1 MTTTAVA
8 PAERLASTSATDAAQ
23 LVEFVGYM
31 GRRGGRRAALAL
43 LFLILGSLTEG
54 ISILLLVPILHLAGN
69 AGQGFALPV
78 PDWEPLRLL
87 FPSGTV
93 GFASVLAALVLL
105 VVAQAFFLRFKSV
118 YMARLLDDFVN
129 RLRMELFESIGLAKW
144 GLFTRI
150 RTSDLELTVNA
161 DIERVQACG
170 YYALMLVQALVLLSV
185 YVIVSLLIS
194 PAMTIVAMA
203 LGGLMFAA
211 LRPFRRR
218 AAAFGQVITNSRQ
231 TQYRTVSEFLAGM
244 KVAKSLNIER
254 VYFDRL
260 GATLDRMKADN
271 ARYVGASTLGSAL
284 FQIASVAGLAVFVY
298 VAFTAYRMSLPEVVV
313 LLLVFMRV
321 APRFMDIQNHVQQ
334 ILVSLPAFRSMT
346 ALKAR
351 FDAER
356 EAETGHQDGTA
367 LPLSRQIEIR
377 GVSFAYGERR
387 ILDDVSFV
395 IPAREVTALI
405 GPSGSGKSTIADMLL
420 GLLEPGEGSILVDG
434 RPIDASAR
442 RNWRRQVAYV
452 PQDVFLLHDT
462 IAANLRLS
470 RPEAS
475 DEELWAALRAAKAEG
490 FVREKDDGL
499 DAVVGDRGVRLSG
512 GERQRIALARA
523 LLRRPSLLI
532 LDEATSALDWE
543 NQAAIADS
551 IRALRGSITVLTI
564 AHRPSMIS
572 FADRVVALE
581 AGCVVETG
589 TYAALSL
596 EAGSRLA
603 RLLAGEGRAAE
614 AGEEGA
620 RRSTDIAAGPAA
632 DGLVVEAAFGGGD
645 RLLGR
650 LR

>member
-1 MTTTAVA
+1 
-8 PAERLASTSATDAAQ
+8 
-23 LVEFVGYM
+23 
-31 GRRGGRRAALAL
+31 
-43 LFLILGSLTEG
+43 
-54 ISILLLVPILHLAGN
+54 
-69 AGQGFALPV
+69 
-78 PDWEPLRLL
+78 
-87 FPSGTV
+87 
-93 GFASVLAALVLL
+93 VLL

-650 LR
+650 LC